1 MTALLSQN
9 NADSLKSW
17 GTHKDKSESHLR
29 AVVRQGI
36 IRLYLAKNID
46 AYGTVQTTEKG
57 NTGKLPKAF
66 RVRKEIDY
74 KELNNSVE
82 VKKVVAVDDQLF
94 GHLKDLRKKIA
105 KSKSVPPYAVFSE
118 HSLSEMATIYPCDLE
133 ELKNIQGV
141 GEGKA
146 KKFGGPMVALIEAY
160 VKENDIDRPQD
171 MVFKTIANKSAL
183 KVYIIQSTD
192 RKLPLEDIA
201 SAKGLKMP
209 QLLEEMERIVTS
221 GTKINIDYYIDD
233 ILDEESIE
241 ELFEYLTEEATVGSL
256 EELTTEFG
264 EDYEE
269 QELQLIR
276 LKFFSDIAN

>member
-1 MTALLSQN
+1 
-9 NADSLKSW
+9 
-17 GTHKDKSESHLR
+17 
-29 AVVRQGI
+29 
-36 IRLYLAKNID
+36 
-46 AYGTVQTTEKG
+46 
-57 NTGKLPKAF
+57 
-66 RVRKEIDY
+66 
-74 KELNNSVE
+74 
-82 VKKVVAVDDQLF
+82 
-94 GHLKDLRKKIA
+94 
-105 KSKSVPPYAVFSE
+105 
-118 HSLSEMATIYPCDLE
+118 
-133 ELKNIQGV
+133 
-141 GEGKA
+141 
-146 KKFGGPMVALIEAY
+146 
-160 VKENDIDRPQD
+160 

>member
-1 MTALLSQN
+1 
-9 NADSLKSW
+9 
-17 GTHKDKSESHLR
+17 
-29 AVVRQGI
+29 
-36 IRLYLAKNID
+36 
-46 AYGTVQTTEKG
+46 
-57 NTGKLPKAF
+57 
-66 RVRKEIDY
+66 
-74 KELNNSVE
+74 
-82 VKKVVAVDDQLF
+82 
-94 GHLKDLRKKIA
+94 
-105 KSKSVPPYAVFSE
+105 
-118 HSLSEMATIYPCDLE
+118 
-133 ELKNIQGV
+133 
-141 GEGKA
+141 
-146 KKFGGPMVALIEAY
+146 MVALIEAY

>member
-1 MTALLSQN
+1 M
-9 NADSLKSW
+9 
-17 GTHKDKSESHLR
+17 
-29 AVVRQGI
+29 
-36 IRLYLAKNID
+36 
-46 AYGTVQTTEKG
+46 
-57 NTGKLPKAF
+57 
-66 RVRKEIDY
+66 
-74 KELNNSVE
+74 
-82 VKKVVAVDDQLF
+82 
-94 GHLKDLRKKIA
+94 
-105 KSKSVPPYAVFSE
+105 
-118 HSLSEMATIYPCDLE
+118 
-133 ELKNIQGV
+133 
-141 GEGKA
+141 
-146 KKFGGPMVALIEAY
+146 IEAY

>member
-1 MTALLSQN
+1 
-9 NADSLKSW
+9 
-17 GTHKDKSESHLR
+17 
-29 AVVRQGI
+29 
-36 IRLYLAKNID
+36 
-46 AYGTVQTTEKG
+46 
-57 NTGKLPKAF
+57 
-66 RVRKEIDY
+66 
-74 KELNNSVE
+74 
-82 VKKVVAVDDQLF
+82 
-94 GHLKDLRKKIA
+94 
-105 KSKSVPPYAVFSE
+105 
-118 HSLSEMATIYPCDLE
+118 
-133 ELKNIQGV
+133 
-141 GEGKA
+141 
-146 KKFGGPMVALIEAY
+146 LIESY

-241 ELFEYLTEEATVGSL
+241 ELFEYLTEEATAGSL

>member
-1 MTALLSQN
+1 L
-9 NADSLKSW
+9 
-17 GTHKDKSESHLR
+17 
-29 AVVRQGI
+29 
-36 IRLYLAKNID
+36 
-46 AYGTVQTTEKG
+46 
-57 NTGKLPKAF
+57 
-66 RVRKEIDY
+66 
-74 KELNNSVE
+74 
-82 VKKVVAVDDQLF
+82 
-94 GHLKDLRKKIA
+94 
-105 KSKSVPPYAVFSE
+105 
-118 HSLSEMATIYPCDLE
+118 
-133 ELKNIQGV
+133 
-141 GEGKA
+141 
-146 KKFGGPMVALIEAY
+146 
-160 VKENDIDRPQD
+160 
-171 MVFKTIANKSAL
+171 FKTIANKSAL

-241 ELFEYLTEEATVGSL
+241 ELFEYLTEEATAGSL